1 MIETFIPIAIAA
13 ASGFAVI
20 INRIHNHMH
29 LLEQRMDKI
38 ELRIATEYVSKQDIN
53 YALDKIYT
61 DIQRVD
67 EKSNNKCD

>member
-1 MIETFIPIAIAA
+1 MIEVVIPVFLAA

-29 LLEQRMDKI
+29 ALEQRMDKV

-53 YALDKIYT
+53 YALDKIYA
-61 DIQRVD
+61 DLDKLD
-67 EKSNNKCD
+67 EKSNNRC